1 MTASLK
7 TTNYELPIYA
17 ETDGY
22 NILGDQNGAMTKID
36 TALKENAD
44 ATTAQGG
51 SITALT
57 TQVSNVNNSVTALG
71 NTVTTLSN
79 TVDGVK
85 TTADN
90 AASLSATNEQDIGTL
105 DGQVAALE
113 TSVTAANKTATD
125 AKTAAA
131 AAQNTAN
138 TASGAASAAQNTA
151 NTATT
156 AAQSAQT
163 TANSALNNAQ
173 TAQTSAN
180 AALSGLDKFNLT
192 VHESVTSDSELTSVF
207 GTTFGAVYFDTD
219 STRSVFK
226 FYGNIEAST
235 EQLSSKLTTIPG
247 YSGAWRGVDTG
258 FVVKEQPSVV
268 WVERTGIVLKD
279 LSTVG
284 NAMFAR
290 GFAIGTD
297 GHIYW
302 PTFKTSESYSDMF
315 IWHPSSLF
323 FAEDFGNAPTSN

>member
-1 MTASLK
+1 MTATLK

-17 ETDGY
+17 ETDGF
-22 NILGDQNGAMTKID
+22 NILGDQNGAMSKID

-57 TQVSNVNNSVTALG
+57 TQISNIN
-71 NTVTTLSN
+71 NTVTTLSA
-79 TVDGVK
+79 TVDTVK

-90 AASLSATNEQDIGTL
+90 AASLSGTNEQDIGTL

-113 TSVTAANKTATD
+113 TTVTAANKTAND

-163 TANSALNNAQ
+163 TANSALSNAQ

-180 AALSGLDKFNLT
+180 AALSGLERFNLT
-192 VHESVTSDSELTSVF
+192 IHESIASNQELTSVF

-226 FYGNIEAST
+226 FYGNIDAST
-235 EQLSSKLTTIPG
+235 EQLSSKLVDIPG
-247 YSGAWRGVDTG
+247 YSGSWKGVDTG
-258 FVVKEQPSVV
+258 FTVKAPSSVI

-290 GFAIGTD
+290 GFAIGTN

-302 PTFKTSESYSDMF
+302 PTFQTSENYGEMF

-323 FAEDFGNAPTSN
+323 FAEDFGNQPTTN

>member
-1 MTASLK
+1 MTATLK

-17 ETDGY
+17 ETDGF
-22 NILGDQNGAMTKID
+22 NILGDQNGAMSKID

-44 ATTAQGG
+44 ATTAQAG

-57 TQVSNVNNSVTALG
+57 TQISNIN
-71 NTVTTLSN
+71 NTVTTLSA
-79 TVDGVK
+79 TVDTVK

-90 AASLSATNEQDIGTL
+90 AAALSGTNEQDIGTL

-113 TSVTAANKTATD
+113 TTVTAANKTAND

-163 TANSALNNAQ
+163 TANSALSNAQ

-180 AALSGLDKFNLT
+180 AALSGLERFNLT
-192 VHESVTSDSELTSVF
+192 IHESIASDSELTSVF
-207 GTTFGAVYFDTD
+207 GTTYGAVYFDAD

-235 EQLSSKLTTIPG
+235 EQLSSKLVDIPG
-247 YSGAWRGVDTG
+247 YSGSWKGVDTG
-258 FVVKEQPSVV
+258 FTVKAPSSVI

-290 GFAIGTD
+290 GFAIGTN

-302 PTFKTSESYSDMF
+302 PNFQTSENYGEMF

-323 FAEDFGNAPTSN
+323 FAEDFGNQPTTN

>member
-17 ETDGY
+17 ETDTY
-22 NILGDQNGAMTKID
+22 NILGDQNGAMSKID

-57 TQVSNVNNSVTALG
+57 TQISNIN
-71 NTVTTLSN
+71 NTVTTLSA
-79 TVDGVK
+79 TVDTVK

-90 AASLSATNEQDIGTL
+90 AASLSGTNEQDIGTL

-113 TSVTAANKTATD
+113 TTVTAANKTAND

-163 TANSALNNAQ
+163 TANSALSNAQ

-180 AALSGLDKFNLT
+180 AALSGLERFNLT
-192 VHESVTSDSELTSVF
+192 IHESITSDSELRSVF
-207 GTTFGAVYFDTD
+207 GTTYGAVYFDVD

-226 FYGNIEAST
+226 LYGNIEVST
-235 EQLSSKLTTIPG
+235 EQLSSKLVDIPG
-247 YSGAWRGVDTG
+247 YSGSWKGVDTG
-258 FVVKEQPSVV
+258 FTVKAPSSVI

-290 GFAIGTD
+290 GFAIGTN

-302 PTFKTSESYSDMF
+302 PNFQTSENYGEMF

-323 FAEDFGNAPTSN
+323 FAEDFGNQPTTN

>member
-1 MTASLK
+1 MTATLK

-17 ETDGY
+17 ETDAY

-44 ATTAQGG
+44 ATTAQAG

-57 TQVSNVNNSVTALG
+57 TQISNIN
-71 NTVTTLSN
+71 NTVTTLSA
-79 TVDGVK
+79 TVDTVK

-90 AASLSATNEQDIGTL
+90 AASLSGTNEQDIGTL

-113 TSVTAANKTATD
+113 TTVTAANKTAND

-163 TANSALNNAQ
+163 TANSALSNAQ

-180 AALSGLDKFNLT
+180 AALNGLERFNLT
-192 VHESVTSDSELTSVF
+192 IHESIASNTELTSVF
-207 GTTFGAVYFDTD
+207 GTTFGAVYFDAD

-226 FYGNIEAST
+226 FYGNIEVST
-235 EQLSSKLTTIPG
+235 EQLSSKLVDIPG
-247 YSGAWRGVDTG
+247 YSGSWKGVDTG
-258 FVVKEQPSVV
+258 FTVKAPSSVI

-290 GFAIGTD
+290 GFAIGTN

-302 PTFKTSESYSDMF
+302 PNFQTSENYGEMF

-323 FAEDFGNAPTSN
+323 FAEDFGNQPTTN

>member
-1 MTASLK
+1 MTASQK

-22 NILGDQNGAMTKID
+22 NILGDQNGAMSKID

-57 TQVSNVNNSVTALG
+57 TQVSNIN
-71 NTVTTLSN
+71 NTVTVLSN
-79 TVDGVK
+79 TVETVK

-113 TSVTAANKTATD
+113 TSVTTANKTAND

-156 AAQSAQT
+156 AAQGAQT
-163 TANSALNNAQ
+163 TANNALSNAQ

-180 AALSGLDKFNLT
+180 AALSGLERFNLT
-192 VHESVTSDSELTSVF
+192 IHESVASNTDLTRVF
-207 GTTFGAVYFDTD
+207 GTTYGAVYFDTD

-235 EQLSSKLTTIPG
+235 EQLSSKLVDIPG
-247 YSGAWRGVDTG
+247 YSGSWKGVDTS
-258 FVVKEQPSVV
+258 FVVKAPSSVI
-268 WVERTGIVLKD
+268 WVERTGIILKD

-284 NAMFAR
+284 NAMMAR
-290 GFAIGTD
+290 GFAIGTN

-302 PTFKTSESYSDMF
+302 PTFQTSENYNNMF

-323 FAEDFGNAPTSN
+323 FAEDFGNEPTSN

>member
-17 ETDGY
+17 EADAY
-22 NILGDQNGAMTKID
+22 NILGDQNGAMSKID

-57 TQVSNVNNSVTALG
+57 TQISNIN
-71 NTVTTLSN
+71 NTVTTLSA
-79 TVDGVK
+79 TVDTVK

-90 AASLSATNEQDIGTL
+90 AAALSGTNEQDIGTL

-113 TSVTAANKTATD
+113 TTVTAANKTAND

-138 TASGAASAAQNTA
+138 AASGAASAAQNTA

-163 TANSALNNAQ
+163 TANSALSNAQ

-180 AALSGLDKFNLT
+180 AALSGLERFNLT
-192 VHESVTSDSELTSVF
+192 IHESIASNSELTSVF

-235 EQLSSKLTTIPG
+235 EQLSSKLVDIPG
-247 YSGAWRGVDTG
+247 YSGSWKGVDTG
-258 FVVKEQPSVV
+258 FTVKAPSSVI
-268 WVERTGIVLKD
+268 WVERTGIILKD

-290 GFAIGTD
+290 GFAIGTN

-302 PTFKTSESYSDMF
+302 PTFQTSENFGEMF

-323 FAEDFGNAPTSN
+323 FAEDFGNQPTTN

>member
-22 NILGDQNGAMTKID
+22 NILGDQNGAMSKID

-57 TQVSNVNNSVTALG
+57 TQISNIN
-71 NTVTTLSN
+71 NTVTTLSA
-79 TVDGVK
+79 TVDTVK

-90 AASLSATNEQDIGTL
+90 AASLSTTNEQDIGTL

-113 TSVTAANKTATD
+113 TTVTAANKTAND

-156 AAQSAQT
+156 AAQGAQT
-163 TANSALNNAQ
+163 TANNALSNAQ

-180 AALSGLDKFNLT
+180 AALSGLERFNLT
-192 VHESVTSDSELTSVF
+192 IHESIASDSELTSVF
-207 GTTFGAVYFDTD
+207 GTTFGSVYFDAD

-235 EQLSSKLTTIPG
+235 EQLSSKLVDIPG
-247 YSGAWRGVDTG
+247 YSGSWKGIDTG
-258 FVVKEQPSVV
+258 FIVKAPSSVI

-290 GFAIGTD
+290 GFAIGTN

-302 PTFKTSESYSDMF
+302 PNFQTSENYGEMF

-323 FAEDFGNAPTSN
+323 FAEDFGNQPTTN

>member
-17 ETDGY
+17 ETDAY
-22 NILGDQNGAMTKID
+22 NILGDQNGAMSKID

-57 TQVSNVNNSVTALG
+57 TQISNIN
-71 NTVTTLSN
+71 NTVTTLSA
-79 TVDGVK
+79 TVDTVK

-90 AASLSATNEQDIGTL
+90 AASLSGTNEQDIGTL

-113 TSVTAANKTATD
+113 TTVTAANKTAND

-163 TANSALNNAQ
+163 TANSALSNAQ

-180 AALSGLDKFNLT
+180 AALSGLERFNLT
-192 VHESVTSDSELTSVF
+192 IHESIASDSELTSVF
-207 GTTFGAVYFDTD
+207 GTTFGAVYFDAD

-235 EQLSSKLTTIPG
+235 EQLSSKLVDIPG
-247 YSGAWRGVDTG
+247 YSGSWKGIDTG
-258 FVVKEQPSVV
+258 FIVKAPSSVI

-290 GFAIGTD
+290 GFAIGTN

-302 PTFKTSESYSDMF
+302 PNFQTSENYGEMF

-323 FAEDFGNAPTSN
+323 FAEDFGNQPTTN

>member
-22 NILGDQNGAMTKID
+22 NILGDQNGAMSKID

-57 TQVSNVNNSVTALG
+57 TQISNIN
-71 NTVTTLSN
+71 NTVTTLSA
-79 TVDGVK
+79 TVDMVK

-90 AASLSATNEQDIGTL
+90 AASLSSTNEQDIGTL

-113 TSVTAANKTATD
+113 TTVTAANKTAND

-163 TANSALNNAQ
+163 TANSALSNAQ

-180 AALSGLDKFNLT
+180 AALSGLERFNLT
-192 VHESVTSDSELTSVF
+192 IHESVASDTDLTRVF
-207 GTTFGAVYFDTD
+207 GTTFGSVYFDAD

-226 FYGNIEAST
+226 FYGNIVAST
-235 EQLSSKLTTIPG
+235 EQLSSKLVDIPG
-247 YSGAWRGVDTG
+247 YSGTGGWKGVDTG
-258 FVVKEQPSVV
+258 FTVKAPSSII
-268 WVERTGIVLKD
+268 WVERTGIVLKEM
-279 LSTVG
+279 STVG
-284 NAMFAR
+284 NAMIAR
-290 GFAIGTD
+290 GFVIGTD

-302 PTFKTSESYSDMF
+302 PNFQTSENYSEMF

-323 FAEDFGNAPTSN
+323 FAEDFGNQPTTN

>member
-17 ETDGY
+17 ETDAY
-22 NILGDQNGAMTKID
+22 NILGDQNGAMSKID

-57 TQVSNVNNSVTALG
+57 TQISNIN
-71 NTVTTLSN
+71 NTVTTLSA
-79 TVDGVK
+79 TVDRVK

-90 AASLSATNEQDIGTL
+90 AASLSGTNEQDIGTL

-113 TSVTAANKTATD
+113 TTVTAANKTAND
-125 AKTAAA
+125 AKTAAT

-163 TANSALNNAQ
+163 TANSALSNAQ

-180 AALSGLDKFNLT
+180 AALSGLERFNLT
-192 VHESVTSDSELTSVF
+192 IHESIASNSELTSVF
-207 GTTFGAVYFDTD
+207 GTTYGSVYFDAD

-235 EQLSSKLTTIPG
+235 EQLSSKLVDIPG
-247 YSGAWRGVDTG
+247 YSGSWKGVDTG
-258 FVVKEQPSVV
+258 FTVKAPSSVI

-279 LSTVG
+279 MSTVG

-290 GFAIGTD
+290 GFAIGTN

-302 PTFKTSESYSDMF
+302 PTFQTSENYSEMF

-323 FAEDFGNAPTSN
+323 FAEDFGNQPTTN

>member
-1 MTASLK
+1 MTATLK

-17 ETDGY
+17 ETDGF

-57 TQVSNVNNSVTALG
+57 TQISNIN
-71 NTVTTLSN
+71 NTVTTLSA
-79 TVDGVK
+79 TVDTVK

-113 TSVTAANKTATD
+113 TTVTAANKTAND

-163 TANSALNNAQ
+163 TANSALSNAQ

-180 AALSGLDKFNLT
+180 AALSGLERFNLT
-192 VHESVTSDSELTSVF
+192 IHESITTNQELTNVF
-207 GTTFGAVYFDTD
+207 GTTFGAVYFDAD

-226 FYGNIEAST
+226 FYGNVVAST
-235 EQLSSKLTTIPG
+235 EQLSGKLVNIPG
-247 YSGAWRGVDTG
+247 YSGSWKGVDTG
-258 FVVKEQPSVV
+258 FTVKAPSSVI
-268 WVERTGIVLKD
+268 WVERTGLVLKD

-284 NAMFAR
+284 TAILAR
-290 GFAIGTD
+290 GFAIGTN

-302 PTFKTSESYSDMF
+302 PTFQPSENYSEMF

-323 FAEDFGNAPTSN
+323 FAEDFGNQPTTN

>member
-17 ETDGY
+17 ETDAY
-22 NILGDQNGAMTKID
+22 NVLGDQNGAMTKID

-44 ATTAQGG
+44 AITAQGG

-57 TQVSNVNNSVTALG
+57 TQVSNVNN
-71 NTVTTLSN
+71 TVTTLST
-79 TVDGVK
+79 TVDTVK

-90 AASLSATNEQDIGTL
+90 AASLSETNEHDIGTL

-113 TSVTAANKTATD
+113 TSVAAANKTASD

-138 TASGAASAAQNTA
+138 TASGSASAAQNTA

-163 TANSALNNAQ
+163 TANSALSNAQ

-180 AALSGLDKFNLT
+180 AALSGLDRFNLT

-207 GTTFGAVYFDTD
+207 GTTFGAVYFDAD

-235 EQLSSKLTTIPG
+235 EQLSSKLVNIPG
-247 YSGAWRGVDTG
+247 YSGTWRGVDTG
-258 FVVKEQPSVV
+258 FAVKAPSSVI

-302 PTFKTSESYSDMF
+302 PTFQTSENYNDMF

>member
-1 MTASLK
+1 MTATLK

-17 ETDGY
+17 ETDAY

-44 ATTAQGG
+44 ATTAQAG

-57 TQVSNVNNSVTALG
+57 TQISNIN
-71 NTVTTLSN
+71 NTVTTLSA
-79 TVDGVK
+79 TVDTVK

-90 AASLSATNEQDIGTL
+90 AASLSGTNEQDIGIL

-113 TSVTAANKTATD
+113 TTVTAANKTAND

-163 TANSALNNAQ
+163 TANSALSNAQ

-180 AALSGLDKFNLT
+180 AALNGLERFNLT
-192 VHESVTSDSELTSVF
+192 IHESIASNTELTSVF
-207 GTTFGAVYFDTD
+207 GTTFGAVYFDAD

-235 EQLSSKLTTIPG
+235 EQLSSKLVDIPG
-247 YSGAWRGVDTG
+247 HSGSWKGVDTG
-258 FVVKEQPSVV
+258 FTVKAPSSVI

-290 GFAIGTD
+290 GFAIGTN

-302 PTFKTSESYSDMF
+302 PNFQTSENYGEMF

-323 FAEDFGNAPTSN
+323 FAEDFGNQPTTN

>member
-17 ETDGY
+17 ETDAY
-22 NILGDQNGAMTKID
+22 NILGDQNGAMSKID

-44 ATTAQGG
+44 ATTAQEG

-57 TQVSNVNNSVTALG
+57 TQISNIN
-71 NTVTTLSN
+71 NTVTTLSA
-79 TVDGVK
+79 TVDTVK

-90 AASLSATNEQDIGTL
+90 AASLSGTNEQDIGTL

-113 TSVTAANKTATD
+113 TTVTTANKNAND

-163 TANSALNNAQ
+163 TANSALSNAQ

-180 AALSGLDKFNLT
+180 AALSGLERFNLT
-192 VHESVTSDSELTSVF
+192 IHESIASNSELTSVF
-207 GTTFGAVYFDTD
+207 GTTFGAVYFDAD

-235 EQLSSKLTTIPG
+235 EQLSSKLVDIPG
-247 YSGAWRGVDTG
+247 YSGSWKGVDTG
-258 FVVKEQPSVV
+258 FTVKAPSSVI

-290 GFAIGTD
+290 GFAIGTN

-302 PTFKTSESYSDMF
+302 PNFQTSENYGEMF

-323 FAEDFGNAPTSN
+323 FAEDFGNQPTTN

>member
-22 NILGDQNGAMTKID
+22 NILGDQNGAMSKID

-57 TQVSNVNNSVTALG
+57 TQVSNIN
-71 NTVTTLSN
+71 NTVTVLSN
-79 TVDGVK
+79 TVETVK

-113 TSVTAANKTATD
+113 TSVTTANKTAND

-156 AAQSAQT
+156 AAQGAQT
-163 TANSALNNAQ
+163 TANNALSNAQ

-180 AALSGLDKFNLT
+180 AALSGLERFNLT
-192 VHESVTSDSELTSVF
+192 IHESVASNTDLTRVF
-207 GTTFGAVYFDTD
+207 GTTYGAVYFDTD

-235 EQLSSKLTTIPG
+235 EQLSSKLVDIPG
-247 YSGAWRGVDTG
+247 YSGSWKGVDTS
-258 FVVKEQPSVV
+258 FVVKAPSSVI
-268 WVERTGIVLKD
+268 WVERTGIILKD

-284 NAMFAR
+284 NAMMAR
-290 GFAIGTD
+290 GFAIGTN

-302 PTFKTSESYSDMF
+302 PTFQTSENYNNMF

-323 FAEDFGNAPTSN
+323 FAEDFGNEPTSN

>member
-17 ETDGY
+17 ETDAY
-22 NILGDQNGAMTKID
+22 NILGDQNGAMSKID

-57 TQVSNVNNSVTALG
+57 TQISNIN
-71 NTVTTLSN
+71 NTVTTLSA
-79 TVDGVK
+79 TVDTVK

-90 AASLSATNEQDIGTL
+90 AASLSGTNEQDIGTL

-113 TSVTAANKTATD
+113 TTVTAANKTAND

-163 TANSALNNAQ
+163 TANSALSNAQ

-180 AALSGLDKFNLT
+180 VALNGLERFNLT
-192 VHESVTSDSELTSVF
+192 IHESIASNTELTSVF
-207 GTTFGAVYFDTD
+207 GTTFGAVYFDAD

-235 EQLSSKLTTIPG
+235 EQLSSKLVDIPG
-247 YSGAWRGVDTG
+247 YSGSWKGVDTG
-258 FVVKEQPSVV
+258 FTVKAPSSVI

-290 GFAIGTD
+290 GFAIGTN

-302 PTFKTSESYSDMF
+302 PNFQTSENYGEMF

-323 FAEDFGNAPTSN
+323 FAEDFGNQPTTN

>member
-1 MTASLK
+1 MTATLK
-7 TTNYELPIYA
+7 TTNYELPIYT
-17 ETDGY
+17 ETDAY

-57 TQVSNVNNSVTALG
+57 TQISNIN
-71 NTVTTLSN
+71 NTVTTLSA
-79 TVDGVK
+79 TVDTVK

-90 AASLSATNEQDIGTL
+90 AAALSGTNEQDIGTL

-113 TSVTAANKTATD
+113 TTVTAANKTAND

-163 TANSALNNAQ
+163 TANSALSNAQ

-180 AALSGLDKFNLT
+180 AALSGLERFNLT
-192 VHESVTSDSELTSVF
+192 IHESIASNSELSSVF
-207 GTTFGAVYFDTD
+207 GTTFGAVYFDAD

-226 FYGNIEAST
+226 FYGNIEANT
-235 EQLSSKLTTIPG
+235 EQLSSKLVDIPG
-247 YSGAWRGVDTG
+247 YSGSWKGVDTG
-258 FVVKEQPSVV
+258 FTVKAPSSVI

-290 GFAIGTD
+290 GFAIGTN

-302 PTFKTSESYSDMF
+302 PTFQTSENYGEMF

-323 FAEDFGNAPTSN
+323 FAEDFGNQPTTN

>member
-1 MTASLK
+1 MTATLK

-22 NILGDQNGAMTKID
+22 NILGDQNGAMSKID
-36 TALKENAD
+36 AALKENAD

-57 TQVSNVNNSVTALG
+57 TQISNIN
-71 NTVTTLSN
+71 NTVTTLSA
-79 TVDGVK
+79 TVDTVK

-90 AASLSATNEQDIGTL
+90 AAALSGTNEQDIGTL

-113 TSVTAANKTATD
+113 TTVTAANKTAND

-163 TANSALNNAQ
+163 TANSALSNAQ

-180 AALSGLDKFNLT
+180 AALSGLERFNLT
-192 VHESVTSDSELTSVF
+192 IHESIASTSELTSVF
-207 GTTFGAVYFDTD
+207 GTTFGIVYFDAD

-235 EQLSSKLTTIPG
+235 EQLSSKLVDIPG
-247 YSGAWRGVDTG
+247 YSGSWKGVDTG
-258 FVVKEQPSVV
+258 FTVKAPSSVI

-290 GFAIGTD
+290 GFAIGTN

-302 PTFKTSESYSDMF
+302 PTFQTSENYGEMF

-323 FAEDFGNAPTSN
+323 FAEDFGNQPATN

>member
-1 MTASLK
+1 MTATLK

-17 ETDGY
+17 ETDAY
-22 NILGDQNGAMTKID
+22 NILGDQNGAMSKID

-57 TQVSNVNNSVTALG
+57 TQISNIN
-71 NTVTTLSN
+71 NTVTTLSA
-79 TVDGVK
+79 TVDTVK

-113 TSVTAANKTATD
+113 TTVTAANKTAND

-163 TANSALNNAQ
+163 TANSALSNAQ

-180 AALSGLDKFNLT
+180 AALSGLEMFNLT
-192 VHESVTSDSELTSVF
+192 IHESVTSNTDLTRVF
-207 GTTFGAVYFDTD
+207 GTTYGAVYFDTD

-226 FYGNIEAST
+226 FYGNVEAST
-235 EQLSSKLTTIPG
+235 EQLSSKLVDIPG
-247 YSGAWRGVDTG
+247 YSGSWKGVDTG
-258 FVVKEQPSVV
+258 FVVKAPSSII

-284 NAMFAR
+284 TAMFAR

-302 PTFKTSESYSDMF
+302 PTFQTSENYGEMF

-323 FAEDFGNAPTSN
+323 FAEDFGNQPTTN

>member
-17 ETDGY
+17 ETDGF
-22 NILGDQNGAMTKID
+22 NILGDQNGAMSKID
-36 TALKENAD
+36 AALKENAD
-44 ATTAQGG
+44 ATTAQEG
-51 SITALT
+51 SITTLT
-57 TQVSNVNNSVTALG
+57 TQVSNVNNSIAALS
-71 NTVTTLSN
+71 NTVTALSN
-79 TVDGVK
+79 TVDNVK

-90 AASLSATNEQDIGTL
+90 AASLSETNEQDIGTL

-113 TSVTAANKTATD
+113 TSVATANKNATD

-138 TASGAASAAQNTA
+138 TASGAASVAQNTA

-163 TANSALNNAQ
+163 TANSALSNAQ

-180 AALSGLDKFNLT
+180 AALSGLERFNLT
-192 VHESVTSDSELTSVF
+192 IHESIVSNSELTSVF
-207 GTTFGAVYFDTD
+207 GTTYGAVYFDAD
-219 STRSVFK
+219 NTRSVFK

-235 EQLSSKLTTIPG
+235 EQLSSKLVSIPG
-247 YSGAWRGVDTG
+247 YSGTWKGVDTG

-279 LSTVG
+279 LSTG
-284 NAMFAR
+284 GDAIFAR
-290 GFAIGTD
+290 GFAIGTN

-302 PTFKTSESYSDMF
+302 PTFQTSENYGVMF

-323 FAEDFGNAPTSN
+323 FAEDFGNQPTTN

>member
-7 TTNYELPIYA
+7 TTNYELPIYT

-22 NILGDQNGAMTKID
+22 NILGDQNGAMSKID
-36 TALKENAD
+36 SALKENAD

-57 TQVSNVNNSVTALG
+57 TQISNINS
-71 NTVTTLSN
+71 TVTTLSA
-79 TVDGVK
+79 TVDAVK

-90 AASLSATNEQDIGTL
+90 AASLSSTNEQDIGTL

-113 TSVTAANKTATD
+113 TTVTAANKTAND
-125 AKTAAA
+125 AKTAAV

-156 AAQSAQT
+156 AAQGAQT
-163 TANSALNNAQ
+163 TANNALSNAQ

-180 AALSGLDKFNLT
+180 AALSGLERFNLT
-192 VHESVTSDSELTSVF
+192 IHESVASSADLTRVF
-207 GTTFGAVYFDTD
+207 GTTYGAVYFDAD

-226 FYGNIEAST
+226 FYGNIVVST
-235 EQLSSKLTTIPG
+235 EQLSSKLVDIPG
-247 YSGAWRGVDTG
+247 YSGSWKGIDTS
-258 FVVKEQPSVV
+258 FVVKAPSSVI

-279 LSTVG
+279 LSSVG

-302 PTFKTSESYSDMF
+302 PTFQTSENYDEMF

-323 FAEDFGNAPTSN
+323 FAEDFGNQPTAN

>member
-1 MTASLK
+1 MTATLK

-17 ETDGY
+17 ETDAY
-22 NILGDQNGAMTKID
+22 NILGDQNGAMSKID

-57 TQVSNVNNSVTALG
+57 TQISNIN
-71 NTVTTLSN
+71 NTVTTLSA
-79 TVDGVK
+79 TVDTVK

-90 AASLSATNEQDIGTL
+90 AASLSTTNEQDIGTL

-113 TSVTAANKTATD
+113 TTVTAANKTAND

-163 TANSALNNAQ
+163 TANSALSNAQ

-180 AALSGLDKFNLT
+180 AALNGLERFNLT
-192 VHESVTSDSELTSVF
+192 IHESVASNTDLTRVF
-207 GTTFGAVYFDTD
+207 GTTYGAVYFDTD
-219 STRSVFK
+219 SSRSVFK
-226 FYGNIEAST
+226 FYGNIVAST
-235 EQLSSKLTTIPG
+235 EQLSSKLVDIPG
-247 YSGAWRGVDTG
+247 YSGSWKGIDTG
-258 FVVKEQPSVV
+258 FVVKAPSSVI

-284 NAMFAR
+284 TAMYAR

-302 PTFKTSESYSDMF
+302 PNFQTSESYGEMF

-323 FAEDFGNAPTSN
+323 FAEDFGNQPMTN

>member
-1 MTASLK
+1 MTASQK

-22 NILGDQNGAMTKID
+22 NILGDQNGAMSKID

-57 TQVSNVNNSVTALG
+57 TQVSNIN
-71 NTVTTLSN
+71 NTVTVLSN
-79 TVDGVK
+79 TVETVK

-113 TSVTAANKTATD
+113 TSVTTANKTAND

-156 AAQSAQT
+156 AAQGAQT
-163 TANSALNNAQ
+163 TANNALSNAQ

-180 AALSGLDKFNLT
+180 AALSGLERFNLT
-192 VHESVTSDSELTSVF
+192 IHESVASNTDLTRVF
-207 GTTFGAVYFDTD
+207 GTTYGAVYFDAD

-235 EQLSSKLTTIPG
+235 EQLSSKLVDIPG
-247 YSGAWRGVDTG
+247 YSGSWKGVDTS
-258 FVVKEQPSVV
+258 FTVKAPSSVI

-302 PTFKTSESYSDMF
+302 PTFQTSENYSEMF

-323 FAEDFGNAPTSN
+323 FAEDFGNQPTTN

>member
-17 ETDGY
+17 ETDGF
-22 NILGDQNGAMTKID
+22 NILGDQNGAMSKID

-57 TQVSNVNNSVTALG
+57 TQISNIN
-71 NTVTTLSN
+71 NTVTTLSA
-79 TVDGVK
+79 TVDTVK

-90 AASLSATNEQDIGTL
+90 AAALSGTNEQDIGTL

-113 TSVTAANKTATD
+113 TTVTAANKTAND

-163 TANSALNNAQ
+163 TANSALSNAQ

-180 AALSGLDKFNLT
+180 VALSGLERFNLT
-192 VHESVTSDSELTSVF
+192 IHENITSNSELTSVF
-207 GTTFGAVYFDTD
+207 GTTYGAVYFDAD

-235 EQLSSKLTTIPG
+235 EQLSSKLVDIPG
-247 YSGAWRGVDTG
+247 YSGSWKGIDTG
-258 FVVKEQPSVV
+258 FTVKAPSSVI

-284 NAMFAR
+284 TAMFAR
-290 GFAIGTD
+290 GFAIGTN

-302 PTFKTSESYSDMF
+302 PNFQTSENYGEMF

-323 FAEDFGNAPTSN
+323 FAEDFGNQPTTN

>member
-17 ETDGY
+17 ETDTY
-22 NILGDQNGAMTKID
+22 NILGDQNGAMSKID

-57 TQVSNVNNSVTALG
+57 TQISNIN
-71 NTVTTLSN
+71 NTVTTLSA
-79 TVDGVK
+79 TVDTVK

-90 AASLSATNEQDIGTL
+90 AASLSGTNEQDIGTL

-113 TSVTAANKTATD
+113 TTVTAANKTAND

-163 TANSALNNAQ
+163 TANSALSNAQ

-180 AALSGLDKFNLT
+180 AALSGLGRFNLT
-192 VHESVTSDSELTSVF
+192 IHESIASNSELTSVF
-207 GTTFGAVYFDTD
+207 GTTFGAVYFDAD

-226 FYGNIEAST
+226 FYGNIVAST
-235 EQLSSKLTTIPG
+235 EQLSSKLVDIPG
-247 YSGAWRGVDTG
+247 YSGSWKGVDTG
-258 FVVKEQPSVV
+258 FTVKAPSSVI

-290 GFAIGTD
+290 GFAIGTN

-302 PTFKTSESYSDMF
+302 PNFQTSENYDEMF

-323 FAEDFGNAPTSN
+323 FAEDFGNQPTTN

>member
-22 NILGDQNGAMTKID
+22 NILGDQNGAMSKID

-57 TQVSNVNNSVTALG
+57 TQISNIN
-71 NTVTTLSN
+71 NTVTTLSA
-79 TVDGVK
+79 TVDTVK

-90 AASLSATNEQDIGTL
+90 AASLSTTNEQDIGTL

-113 TSVTAANKTATD
+113 TTVTAANKTAND

-156 AAQSAQT
+156 AAQGAQT
-163 TANSALNNAQ
+163 TANNALSNAQ

-180 AALSGLDKFNLT
+180 AALSGLERFNLT
-192 VHESVTSDSELTSVF
+192 IHESIASNSELTSVF
-207 GTTFGAVYFDTD
+207 GTTYGAVYFDAD

-235 EQLSSKLTTIPG
+235 EQLSSKLVDIPG
-247 YSGAWRGVDTG
+247 YSGSWKGIDTG
-258 FVVKEQPSVV
+258 FIVKAPSSVI

-284 NAMFAR
+284 SAMFAR
-290 GFAIGTD
+290 GFAIGTN

-302 PTFKTSESYSDMF
+302 PNFQTSENYGEMF

-323 FAEDFGNAPTSN
+323 FAEDFGNQPTTN

>member
-17 ETDGY
+17 ETDAY
-22 NILGDQNGAMTKID
+22 NVLGDQNGAMTKID

-44 ATTAQGG
+44 AITAQGG

-71 NTVTTLSN
+71 NTVTTLST
-79 TVDGVK
+79 TVDTVK

-90 AASLSATNEQDIGTL
+90 AASLSETNEHDIGTL

-113 TSVTAANKTATD
+113 TSVATANKNATD

-131 AAQNTAN
+131 ASQNTAN

-163 TANSALNNAQ
+163 TANSALSNAQ

-180 AALSGLDKFNLT
+180 AALSGLDRFNLT
-192 VHESVTSDSELTSVF
+192 VHESVASNTDLTRVF
-207 GTTFGAVYFDTD
+207 GTTYGAVYFDTD

-235 EQLSSKLTTIPG
+235 EQLSSKLVDIPG
-247 YSGAWRGVDTG
+247 YSGSWKGVDTG
-258 FVVKEQPSVV
+258 FTVKAPSSVI

-290 GFAIGTD
+290 GFAIGTN

-302 PTFKTSESYSDMF
+302 PTFQTSENYNDMF

-323 FAEDFGNAPTSN
+323 FAEDFGNQPTTN

>member
-22 NILGDQNGAMTKID
+22 NVLGDQNGAMTKID

-44 ATTAQGG
+44 ATTAQAG

-57 TQVSNVNNSVTALG
+57 TQVSNVNN
-71 NTVTTLSN
+71 TVTTLSN
-79 TVDGVK
+79 TVDTVK

-90 AASLSATNEQDIGTL
+90 AASLSETNEQDIGTL

-113 TSVTAANKTATD
+113 TTVTAANKTAND

-163 TANSALNNAQ
+163 TANSALSNAQ

-180 AALSGLDKFNLT
+180 AALNGLERFNLT
-192 VHESVTSDSELTSVF
+192 IHESIASNQELTSVF
-207 GTTFGAVYFDTD
+207 GTTFGAIYFDAD

-226 FYGNIEAST
+226 FYGNIETST
-235 EQLSSKLTTIPG
+235 EQLSSKLVDIPG
-247 YSGAWRGVDTG
+247 YSGSWKGVDTG
-258 FVVKEQPSVV
+258 FTVKAPSSVI
-268 WVERTGIVLKD
+268 WVERTGLVLKD
-279 LSTVG
+279 VSTVG
-284 NAMFAR
+284 TALFAR
-290 GFAIGTD
+290 GFAIGTN

-302 PTFKTSESYSDMF
+302 PTFQPSENYSEMF

-323 FAEDFGNAPTSN
+323 FAEDFGNQPTTN

>member
-22 NILGDQNGAMTKID
+22 NILGDQNGAMSKID

-57 TQVSNVNNSVTALG
+57 TQISNIN
-71 NTVTTLSN
+71 NTVTTLSA
-79 TVDGVK
+79 TVDTVK

-90 AASLSATNEQDIGTL
+90 AASLSTTNEQDIGTL

-113 TSVTAANKTATD
+113 TTVTAASKTAND

-156 AAQSAQT
+156 AAQGAQT
-163 TANSALNNAQ
+163 TANNALSNAQ

-180 AALSGLDKFNLT
+180 AALSGLERFNLT
-192 VHESVTSDSELTSVF
+192 IHESITSNSELTSVF

-226 FYGNIEAST
+226 FYGNIAAST
-235 EQLSSKLTTIPG
+235 EQLSSKLVDIPG
-247 YSGAWRGVDTG
+247 YSGSWKGIDTG
-258 FVVKEQPSVV
+258 FIVKAPSSVI

-290 GFAIGTD
+290 GFAIGTN

-302 PTFKTSESYSDMF
+302 PNFQTSENYGEMF

-323 FAEDFGNAPTSN
+323 FAEDFGNQPTTN

>member
-22 NILGDQNGAMTKID
+22 NILGDQNGAMSKID

-57 TQVSNVNNSVTALG
+57 TQISNIN
-71 NTVTTLSN
+71 NTVTTLSA
-79 TVDGVK
+79 TVDTVK

-90 AASLSATNEQDIGTL
+90 AAALSGTNEQDIGTL

-113 TSVTAANKTATD
+113 TTVTAANKTAND

-163 TANSALNNAQ
+163 TANSALSNAQ

-180 AALSGLDKFNLT
+180 AALNGLERFNLT
-192 VHESVTSDSELTSVF
+192 IHESIASNSELTSVF
-207 GTTFGAVYFDTD
+207 GTTFGAVYFDAD

-235 EQLSSKLTTIPG
+235 EQLSSKLVDIPG
-247 YSGAWRGVDTG
+247 YSGSWKGVDTG
-258 FVVKEQPSVV
+258 FTVKAPSSII

-290 GFAIGTD
+290 GFAIGTN

-302 PTFKTSESYSDMF
+302 PTFQTSENYGEMF

-323 FAEDFGNAPTSN
+323 FAEDFGNQPTTN

>member
-17 ETDGY
+17 DTDAY
-22 NILGDQNGAMTKID
+22 NILGDQNGAMSKID

-57 TQVSNVNNSVTALG
+57 TQISNIN
-71 NTVTTLSN
+71 NTVTTLSA
-79 TVDGVK
+79 TVDTVK
-85 TTADN
+85 TTAEN

-113 TSVTAANKTATD
+113 TTVTAANKTASD

-163 TANSALNNAQ
+163 TANSALSNAQ

-180 AALSGLDKFNLT
+180 AALSGLERFNLT
-192 VHESVTSDSELTSVF
+192 VHESVASNTDLNNVF
-207 GTTFGAVYFDTD
+207 GTTYGAVYFDAD

-235 EQLSSKLTTIPG
+235 EQLSSKLVDIPG
-247 YSGAWRGVDTG
+247 YSGAWKGVDTG
-258 FVVKEQPSVV
+258 FTVKTPSSVI
-268 WVERTGIVLKD
+268 WVERSGLILKD
-279 LSTVG
+279 LSSVAT
-284 NAMFAR
+284 AMFAR
-290 GFAIGTD
+290 GFAIGTN

-302 PTFKTSESYSDMF
+302 PTFQSSENYGEMF

-323 FAEDFGNAPTSN
+323 FAEDFGNQPTTN

>member
-17 ETDGY
+17 ETDAY
-22 NILGDQNGAMTKID
+22 NILGDQNGAMSKID

-57 TQVSNVNNSVTALG
+57 TQVSNIN
-71 NTVTTLSN
+71 NTVTVLSN
-79 TVDGVK
+79 TVETVK

-113 TSVTAANKTATD
+113 TSVTTANKTAND

-156 AAQSAQT
+156 AAQGAQT
-163 TANSALNNAQ
+163 TANNALSNAQ

-180 AALSGLDKFNLT
+180 AALSGLERFNLT
-192 VHESVTSDSELTSVF
+192 IHESVASNTDLTRVF
-207 GTTFGAVYFDTD
+207 GTTYGAVYFDAD

-235 EQLSSKLTTIPG
+235 EQLSSKLVDIPG
-247 YSGAWRGVDTG
+247 YSGSWKGVDTG
-258 FVVKEQPSVV
+258 FTVKAPSSVI

-290 GFAIGTD
+290 GFAIGTN

-302 PTFKTSESYSDMF
+302 PTFQTSENYSNMF

-323 FAEDFGNAPTSN
+323 FAEDFGNQPTTN

>member
-17 ETDGY
+17 ETDAY
-22 NILGDQNGAMTKID
+22 NILGDQNGAMSKID
-36 TALKENAD
+36 TVLKENAD

-57 TQVSNVNNSVTALG
+57 TQISNIN
-71 NTVTTLSN
+71 NTVTTLSA
-79 TVDGVK
+79 TVDTVK

-90 AASLSATNEQDIGTL
+90 AASLSGTNEQDIGTL

-113 TSVTAANKTATD
+113 TTVTAANKTAND

-163 TANSALNNAQ
+163 TANSALSNAQ

-180 AALSGLDKFNLT
+180 AALSRLERFNLT
-192 VHESVTSDSELTSVF
+192 IHESVASNSELTSVF
-207 GTTFGAVYFDTD
+207 GTTYGAVYFDTD

-235 EQLSSKLTTIPG
+235 EQLSSKLVDIPG
-247 YSGAWRGVDTG
+247 YSGSWKGVDTG
-258 FVVKEQPSVV
+258 FTVKAPSSVI
-268 WVERTGIVLKD
+268 WVERTGIILKE

-284 NAMFAR
+284 NAMLAR
-290 GFAIGTD
+290 GFAIGTN

-302 PTFKTSESYSDMF
+302 PTFQTSENYSEMF

-323 FAEDFGNAPTSN
+323 FAEDFGNQPATD

>member
-17 ETDGY
+17 ETDAY
-22 NILGDQNGAMTKID
+22 NILGDQNGAMSKID

-57 TQVSNVNNSVTALG
+57 TQISNIN
-71 NTVTTLSN
+71 NTVTTLSA
-79 TVDGVK
+79 TVDTVK

-90 AASLSATNEQDIGTL
+90 AASLSGTNEQDIGTL

-113 TSVTAANKTATD
+113 TTVTAANKTAND

-163 TANSALNNAQ
+163 TANSALSNAQ

-180 AALSGLDKFNLT
+180 AALSGLERFNLT
-192 VHESVTSDSELTSVF
+192 IHESIASNTELTSVF
-207 GTTFGAVYFDTD
+207 GTTFGAVYFDAD

-235 EQLSSKLTTIPG
+235 EQLSSKLVDIPG
-247 YSGAWRGVDTG
+247 YSGSWKGVDTG
-258 FVVKEQPSVV
+258 FTVKAPSSVI
-268 WVERTGIVLKD
+268 WVERTGIVLKG
-279 LSTVG
+279 LSTVS

-290 GFAIGTD
+290 GFAIGTN

-302 PTFKTSESYSDMF
+302 PNFQTSENYGEMF

-323 FAEDFGNAPTSN
+323 FAEDFGNQPTTN

>member
-17 ETDGY
+17 ENDGF
-22 NILGDQNGAMTKID
+22 NVLGDYNGAMAKID

-44 ATTAQGG
+44 ATTAQEG

-71 NTVTTLSN
+71 NTVTTLST
-79 TVDGVK
+79 TVDTVK

-90 AASLSATNEQDIGTL
+90 AASLSETNEHDIGTL

-113 TSVTAANKTATD
+113 TSVTAANKTASD

-163 TANSALNNAQ
+163 TANNALSNAQ

-180 AALSGLDKFNLT
+180 AALSGLDRFNLT
-192 VHESVTSDSELTSVF
+192 VHESITSSSELTSVF
-207 GTTFGAVYFDTD
+207 GTAFGSVYFDAD

-226 FYGNIEAST
+226 FYGNIVVST
-235 EQLSSKLTTIPG
+235 EQLSSKLVSIPG
-247 YSGAWRGVDTG
+247 YSGTWRGVDTG
-258 FVVKEQPSVV
+258 FVVKKQPSVV
-268 WVERTGIVLKD
+268 WVERTGLVLKE

-284 NAMFAR
+284 NSMLAR

-302 PTFKTSESYSDMF
+302 PTFNNDESYNDMF

>member
-1 MTASLK
+1 MTATLK

-17 ETDGY
+17 ETDAY
-22 NILGDQNGAMTKID
+22 NILGDQNGAMSKID

-51 SITALT
+51 SITALI
-57 TQVSNVNNSVTALG
+57 TQISSIN
-71 NTVTTLSN
+71 NTVTTLSA
-79 TVDGVK
+79 TVDTVK

-90 AASLSATNEQDIGTL
+90 AAALSGTNEQDISTL

-113 TSVTAANKTATD
+113 TTVTAANKTAND

-163 TANSALNNAQ
+163 TANSALSNAQ

-180 AALSGLDKFNLT
+180 VALSGLERFNLT
-192 VHESVTSDSELTSVF
+192 IHESITSNSELTSVF
-207 GTTFGAVYFDTD
+207 GTTFGAVYFDAD

-226 FYGNIEAST
+226 FYGNIVAST
-235 EQLSSKLTTIPG
+235 EQLSSKLVDIPG
-247 YSGAWRGVDTG
+247 YSGSWKGVDTG
-258 FVVKEQPSVV
+258 FTVKAPSSVI

-290 GFAIGTD
+290 GFAIGTN

-302 PTFKTSESYSDMF
+302 PTFQSSENYSEMF

-323 FAEDFGNAPTSN
+323 FAEDFGNQPTTN

>member
-22 NILGDQNGAMTKID
+22 NILGDQNGAMSKID
-36 TALKENAD
+36 SALKENAD

-57 TQVSNVNNSVTALG
+57 TQISNIN
-71 NTVTTLSN
+71 NTVTTLSA
-79 TVDGVK
+79 TVDTVK

-90 AASLSATNEQDIGTL
+90 AASLSTTNEQNIGTL
-105 DGQVAALE
+105 DGQVSALE
-113 TSVTAANKTATD
+113 TTVVAANKTAND

-163 TANSALNNAQ
+163 TANSALSNAQ

-180 AALSGLDKFNLT
+180 AALNELERFNLT
-192 VHESVTSDSELTSVF
+192 IHESITSSSELTSVF
-207 GTTFGAVYFDTD
+207 GTTFGSIYFDTD

-226 FYGNIEAST
+226 FYGNIVANT
-235 EQLSSKLTTIPG
+235 EQLSSKLVDIPG
-247 YSGAWRGVDTG
+247 YSGTWKGVDTG
-258 FVVKEQPSVV
+258 FTVKTPSSVI

-302 PTFKTSESYSDMF
+302 PTFQTSENYSEMF
-315 IWHPSSLF
+315 IWHPASLF
-323 FAEDFGNAPTSN
+323 FAEDFGNQPTTN

>member
-22 NILGDQNGAMTKID
+22 NIIGDQNGAMSKID

-57 TQVSNVNNSVTALG
+57 TQISNIN
-71 NTVTTLSN
+71 NTVTTLSA
-79 TVDGVK
+79 TVDTVK

-90 AASLSATNEQDIGTL
+90 AASLSSTNEQDIGTL

-113 TSVTAANKTATD
+113 TTVTAANKTAND

-163 TANSALNNAQ
+163 TANNALSNAQ

-180 AALSGLDKFNLT
+180 AALSGLERFNLT
-192 VHESVTSDSELTSVF
+192 IHESVANDTDLTRVF
-207 GTTFGAVYFDTD
+207 GTTFGAVYFDAD

-226 FYGNIEAST
+226 FYGNIVAST
-235 EQLSSKLTTIPG
+235 EQLSSKLVDIPG
-247 YSGAWRGVDTG
+247 YSDTGGWKGVDTG
-258 FVVKEQPSVV
+258 FTVKAPSSII

-279 LSTVG
+279 VSTVG
-284 NAMFAR
+284 TALLAR
-290 GFAIGTD
+290 GFAIGTN

-302 PTFKTSESYSDMF
+302 PTFQTSENYGEMF

-323 FAEDFGNAPTSN
+323 FAEDFGNQPTPN